1 MENIEDLKNY
11 CEEFDPEEH
20 AEIFIEMR
28 GQKGVPSSIR
38 DLLDD
43 AESIKEMLQELLKC
57 IKNIYKNLSMKDIKI
72 LKSFGAR
79 DEDLPQIDCA
89 ISKTIYELENENGFK
104 RISRKEAIKI
114 LGKKEFLSGISPS
127 AFHWSSV
134 RKKDNKIIYFDS
146 SKLFE
151 E

>member
-89 ISKTIYELENENGFK
+89 ISKTIYELENENAFK
-104 RISRKEAIKI
+104 RISREEAIKI
-114 LGKKEFLSGISPS
+114 LRKKEFLSGISPS